1 MLCYAIL
8 HCKTL
13 KKSEAVKAFKMVL
26 DTFNQSDV
34 QVTYMIMPM
43 LKVYY
48 YVLEILLSD
57 GLSFE
62 LLEVRN
68 LSLIVWVG
76 TTKF

>member
-1 MLCYAIL
+1 
-8 HCKTL
+8 
-13 KKSEAVKAFKMVL
+13 MVL
-26 DTFNQSDV
+26 DAFNQSDV
-34 QVTYMIMPM
+34 QVTYMIMSM

-48 YVLEILLSD
+48 NVLEILLND